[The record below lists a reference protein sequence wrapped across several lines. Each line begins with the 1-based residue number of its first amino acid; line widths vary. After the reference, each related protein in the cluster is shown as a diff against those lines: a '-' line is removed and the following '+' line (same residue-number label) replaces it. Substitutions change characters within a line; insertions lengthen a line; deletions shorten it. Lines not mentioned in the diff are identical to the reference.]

1 MASLASINIKFTADL
16 KGFSTEMQT
25 ALRQMDKAG
34 KQFQQIGRT
43 MSTYVTLPILAAGA
57 AAIKFASDYNESLNK
72 VDVSF
77 KSSAQEVK
85 DFAKTSLESFGIAE
99 GTALDM
105 ASAYG
110 DMGTSMGLT
119 TGQASKMSTSLVGL
133 AGDLAS
139 FKNISIDV
147 ANTAISAI
155 FTGETESLKKLGIV
169 MTEVNLK
176 QFAMASGIKKAYEQM
191 TQAEKVQL
199 RYNYILSVTK
209 NSQGDFIRTGG
220 GAANQ
225 MRIFQE
231 SLKQLAQQFGSIMIP
246 LFTRVISSV
255 NGMIKGFGDL
265 SEGTKT
271 TILIVAA
278 VAAAIGPLLSGIGGL
293 LTFIPT
299 LIVKFTALNAVIIA
313 NPYMAAALAILA
325 VGAAVYAFASKADA
339 AVDSQTQLNDAV
351 KKGNENAAGEVTALD
366 KLYKSATNVKLST
379 DERKKAVNELQALYP
394 AYFKN
399 IDAEAIKN
407 GTAKRSYDQ
416 LRDAIFNK
424 SRAAAIDGQLQANAN
439 ERISKELKIREDIAA
454 TEAEINRIK
463 KGSEVIVLQEASAA
477 EKTAR
482 VTITKSEAI
491 KAQTRLLAIQ
501 NADLKKF
508 NDDALKSDTVLLNAK
523 QEYDSKTGKLKENEI
538 IINGAVAGS
547 IGGIGKAQEVLKA
560 GTIGFYEKQIADL
573 KKLQTETAT
582 TAAEFYKYGNAID
595 AIQLKID
602 SISKKGIKLPKPEVS
617 QEVDFEPQ
625 SLNIPYYEE
634 QIARYKALQSEFST
648 NNEEGRANFQLYADR
663 IKDTEIIIQDIQGV
677 DALVE
682 STNTVKSTILDLSA
696 VVSTAVTE
704 LAVNAAS
711 GIGEAIGGLLSGTA
725 SMGDLFKSMLGVI
738 AGFMKSLGESLIA
751 AGLAGIAFKKLL
763 ANPVAAVAVG
773 VALVALSAIVQS
785 KLSEGPKPGRFENGG
800 IVGGSSYY
808 GDKILARVNSGELIL
823 NQKQQSRLNGM
834 ISSGGNSEPYVVGTK
849 LSGSDLLIWMERA
862 NVRKNR
868 IG

>member
-25 ALRQMDKAG
+25 ALRQIDKAG

-57 AAIKFASDYNESLNK
+57 AAVKFASDYNESLNK

-77 KSSAQEVK
+77 KGSSAEVK
-85 DFAKTSLESFGIAE
+85 SFAKTSLESFGIAE

-119 TGQASKMSTSLVGL
+119 TGQAAKMSTSLVGL

-176 QFAMASGIKKAYEQM
+176 HFAMASGIKKAYEQM

-209 NSQGDFIRTGG
+209 NSQGDFIRTQG

-231 SLKQLAQQFGSIMIP
+231 SLKQLAQQFGSIVLP
-246 LFTRVISSV
+246 LFTKVVTSL
-255 NGMIKGFGDL
+255 NGMVKGFGDL
-265 SEGTKT
+265 SVGAKT
-271 TILIVAA
+271 TIIVVAGI
-278 VAAAIGPLLSGIGGL
+278 AAAIGPLLSGIGGL

-299 LIVKFTALNAVIIA
+299 LIVKFTALNAIIIA
-313 NPYMAAALAILA
+313 NPYIAAAAAILA
-325 VGAAVYAFASKADA
+325 VGTAIYIFSKNSKEAVSG
-339 AVDSQTQLNDAV
+339 QTQLNDAV
-351 KKGNENAAGEVTALD
+351 KKGNDFATNEVTTLD
-366 KLYKSATNVKLST
+366 KLYKSATNVKLSIN
-379 DERKKAVNELQALYP
+379 ERKKAVDELQALYP

-399 IDAEAIKN
+399 IDDEAIKN
-407 GTAKRSYDQ
+407 GTAKKSYDD

-424 SRAAAIDGQLQANAN
+424 SRAAAIDTQLQSNANARIQDELKLREN
-439 ERISKELKIREDIAA
+439 ISK
-454 TEAEINRIK
+454 TEAEILRIK
-463 KGSEVIVLQEASAA
+463 KGADVIVLQEASAA
-477 EKTAR
+477 EKTTR

-491 KAQTRLLAIQ
+491 KAQTRLLAQQ
-501 NADLKKF
+501 NTDLTKF
-508 NDDALKSDTVLLNAK
+508 NADALKQDNILLNAK
-523 QEYDSKTGKLKENEI
+523 QEYNSKTGKLAENEI
-538 IINGAVAGS
+538 ILNGAVAGS
-547 IGGIGKAQEVLKA
+547 VAGIGKATETLKV
-560 GTIGFYEKQIADL
+560 GTVAFYEKQIADL
-573 KKLQTETAT
+573 QKLQKETAT
-582 TAAEFYKYGNAID
+582 TGAAFFTLGNEIVK
-595 AIQLKID
+595 IQTKID
-602 SISKKGIKLPKPEVS
+602 SLSVGQTDPIDLASILPPEQVISILGGFDNLVIQMQAKAGGLKSVAENIKG
-617 QEVDFEPQ
+617 
-625 SLNIPYYEE
+625 
-634 QIARYKALQSEFST
+634 T
-648 NNEEGRANFQLYADR
+648 M
-663 IKDTEIIIQDIQGV
+663 
-677 DALVE
+677 
-682 STNTVKSTILDLSA
+682 LDLSTVVGEA
-696 VVSTAVTE
+696 VNQ
-704 LAVNAAS
+704 LAVNAAV
-711 GIGEAIGGLLSGTA
+711 GIGEAIGGLISGTS
-725 SMGDLFKSMLGVI
+725 SMGDLFKGMMSVI
-738 AGFMKSLGESLIA
+738 AGFMRSLGESLIT

-763 ANPVAAVAVG
+763 ANPYAAIAAG
-773 VALVALSAIVQS
+773 VVLVALSAVVSS
-785 KLSEGPKPGRFENGG
+785 KLAKGPQDGGRYQEGG

-823 NQKQQSRLNGM
+823 NQNQQSKLYGM
-834 ISSGGNSEPYVVGTK
+834 MNSGGESGFVSSTK
-849 LSGSDLLIWMERA
+849 IQGSDLLVVIERA
-862 NVRKNR
+862 NARKNR

>member
-25 ALRQMDKAG
+25 ALRQIDKAG

-43 MSTYVTLPILAAGA
+43 MSTFVTLPILAAGA

-77 KSSAQEVK
+77 KGSSAEVK
-85 DFAKTSLESFGIAE
+85 SFAKTSLESFGIAE

-119 TGQASKMSTSLVGL
+119 TGQAAKMSTSLVGL
-133 AGDLAS
+133 AGDLSS

-176 QFAMASGIKKAYEQM
+176 HFAMASGIKKAYEQM

-209 NSQGDFIRTGG
+209 NSQGDFIRTQG

-231 SLKQLAQQFGSIMIP
+231 SLKQLAQQFGSIILP
-246 LFTRVISSV
+246 LFTKVITGI

-271 TILIVAA
+271 TIVVVAGI
-278 VAAAIGPLLSGIGGL
+278 AAAIGPLLSGIGSL

-299 LIVKFTALNAVIIA
+299 LVTKFTALNAVILA
-313 NPYMAAALAILA
+313 NPYIAAAAAIIA
-325 VGAAVYAFASKADA
+325 VGTAIYIFSKNSKEAVSGQ
-339 AVDSQTQLNDAV
+339 VQLNDAV
-351 KKGNENAAGEVTALD
+351 KKGNENAANEVTTLD
-366 KLYKSATNVKLST
+366 KLYKSATNVKLSIN
-379 DERKKAVNELQALYP
+379 ERKKAVDELQALYP

-399 IDAEAIKN
+399 IDDEAIKN
-407 GTAKRSYDQ
+407 GTAKKSYDD

-424 SRAAAIDGQLQANAN
+424 SRAAAIDTQLQTNANARIQDELKLREN
-439 ERISKELKIREDIAA
+439 ISK
-454 TEAEINRIK
+454 TEAEITRIRS
-463 KGSEVIVLQEASAA
+463 GANVIVLQEASAA

-482 VTITKSEAI
+482 VTVTKSELIA
-491 KAQTRLLAIQ
+491 AQTRLLAKQ
-501 NADLKKF
+501 NADLTKF
-508 NDDALKSDTVLLNAK
+508 NADALKQDNILLDAK

-560 GTIGFYEKQIADL
+560 GTVAFYEKQIADL
-573 KKLQTETAT
+573 QKIQKETAT
-582 TAAEFYKYGNAID
+582 TEASYFTLGNAINV
-595 AIQLKID
+595 IQGKID
-602 SISKKGIKLPKPEVS
+602 ALAVGTI
-617 QEVDFEPQ
+617 EPMD
-625 SLNIPYYEE
+625 
-634 QIARYKALQSEFST
+634 LQSVLPE
-648 NNEEGRANFQLYADR
+648 
-663 IKDTEIIIQDIQGV
+663 KDTIAIAGGFDAMVTQIQAKAGGLQ
-677 DALVE
+677 ATVE
-682 STNTVKSTILDLSA
+682 QMKATMIDLSS
-696 VVSTAVTE
+696 VVGSAVTE
-704 LAVNAAS
+704 LAQNVAV
-711 GIGEAIGGLLSGTA
+711 GLGEAIGGLISGTS
-725 SMGDLFKSMLGVI
+725 SMGDVFSGLMGIIS
-738 AGFMKSLGESLIA
+738 GFMKSLGESLIA

-763 ANPVAAVAVG
+763 ANPFAAIAVG
-773 VALVALSAIVQS
+773 VALIALSSVVSS
-785 KLSEGPKPGRFENGG
+785 KLSKGPEPVGRYQEGGV
-800 IVGGSSYY
+800 IGGSSYY

-823 NQKQQSRLNGM
+823 NQKQQSSLYNSLNSGESGFV
-834 ISSGGNSEPYVVGTK
+834 SSTK
-849 LSGSDLLIWMERA
+849 IQGSDLLVVIERA
-862 NVRKNR
+862 NARKNR